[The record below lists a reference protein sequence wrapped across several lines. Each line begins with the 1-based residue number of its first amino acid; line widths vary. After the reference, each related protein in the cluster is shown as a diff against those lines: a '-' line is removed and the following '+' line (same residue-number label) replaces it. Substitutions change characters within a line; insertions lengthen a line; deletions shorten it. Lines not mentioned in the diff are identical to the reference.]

1 VFDGIGNHRRGGH
14 CQATWSEQQRGSK
27 QMKEIDGE
35 ITVAIASSQVQ
46 PQPMNTVARFSD
58 G

>member
-1 VFDGIGNHRRGGH
+1 
-14 CQATWSEQQRGSK
+14 
-27 QMKEIDGE
+27 MKEIDGE